1 MPVERVALYQAIKT
15 LPDNF
20 LPELAEFIVFLQM
33 KAQQKINVWAILSTN
48 TGVGTKPADSL
59 QQNDILEKA
68 AQTLF
73 DDYMDDKEL
82 TAFISLDGEEFYA

>member
-1 MPVERVALYQAIKT
+1 MPIERVVLYQAIKT

-20 LPELAEFIVFLQM
+20 LPELAEFIAFLQM

-48 TGVGTKPADSL
+48 NGVGTKSATL
-59 QQNDILEKA
+59 QNDTLEKA

-73 DDYMDDKEL
+73 DDY
-82 TAFISLDGEEFYA
+82 IV